1 MIPAQRLA
9 ALLSLA
15 LLAGAQRPGAGL
27 GNPAIM
33 PLPASFVL
41 PGERAPLEPPLPS
54 LFDQPIAPTA
64 AGGRGRK
71 LWVAAPPG
79 ASGAAAPA
87 GDGSEAR
94 PFATIAAALAAAPD
108 FALIQL
114 AEGDYAETV
123 VLDRALVLQGRGAFR
138 TRLVAQARSRWPAQ
152 PAVPLITLRGPGLAE
167 VRALALEGGAVGV
180 DAIGEAEPKPGE
192 PWRDPGKG
200 PAHRLVEVALRGQY
214 QAGLRVRGARVS
226 YTGGELVDIGLGR
239 AGLGIE
245 GAGARLELRGL
256 VLRRAGHRGL
266 ELTGTQALLED
277 LDSSTAPSGTAA
289 VQVLDGSRVTA
300 RGGSYSGQRGSAFF
314 VGNAFLRL
322 EGVRLERDEYGVLG
336 ARGAR
341 IELEGGE
348 VLDMKVAGLALV
360 NSTVRV
366 RGTHLARGGTEAA
379 ISALQSTATVLI
391 EDAQI
396 DEPGVNGV
404 HLTRA
409 SLVLRRSRISGAVR
423 DHQGDFGDGI
433 YAAESDLLLDG
444 STLIGNAGTG
454 ATLLRSALQ
463 LEGTLLSANGRAGVW
478 LTDRSA
484 LRAMGNRFDG
494 NRSGVELGE
503 LSSASLGGNTFTG
516 NKEFAID
523 GLCGQSTVLELL
535 QGNVFGAGKVRR
547 SCP

>member
-27 GNPAIM
+27 GNPAIT

-379 ISALQSTATVLI
+379 VSALQSSATLLI
-391 EDAQI
+391 EDARI
-396 DEPGVNGV
+396 DDPGVSGV

-409 SLVLRRSRISGAVR
+409 ALVLRRSRISGAVR
-423 DHQGDFGDGI
+423 DRQGDFGDGI
-433 YAAESDLLLDG
+433 YAAESDLLLDR
-444 STLIGNAGTG
+444 STLTGNAGTG

-463 LEGTLLSANGRAGVW
+463 LEGTELSANGRAGVW

-484 LRAMGNRFDG
+484 MRALDNRFEG
-494 NRSGVELGE
+494 NRSGVEVGE

-516 NKEFAID
+516 NREFAID
-523 GLCGQSTVLELL
+523 GLCGQSTVLELQ
-535 QGNVFGAGKVRR
+535 QGNTFVTGLARR
-547 SCP
+547 TCP